1 MRTNRV
7 VRKSIK
13 RLRSKNRRNRVNRKT
28 KKRIQKRTKRT
39 QKRTKRTQKRTKRA
53 KRSKNNRK
61 TKKIKRSYELT
72 GGMFPGFFEVGEG
85 DIAAQRQQ
93 EQMKLKK
100 TEAKERKSQYLIEE
114 EKAKELFEEYLRIIH
129 IMKQEQLVEI
139 LTGLKYEP
147 YLIDQVRDIIKSS
160 DRKKLIEMVFS
171 NTSRLRQVNRELWN
185 KYFAD
190 SEIILN
196 YYQKN
201 IVKKKIDE
209 NKVSKIFK
217 QFKL

>member
-1 MRTNRV
+1 
-7 VRKSIK
+7 
-13 RLRSKNRRNRVNRKT
+13 
-28 KKRIQKRTKRT
+28 
-39 QKRTKRTQKRTKRA
+39 
-53 KRSKNNRK
+53 RSKNNRK

-85 DIAAQRQQ
+85 DISARRQQEQKRQQEQRDQ

-114 EKAKELFEEYLRIIH
+114 EKAEELFEEYRRIIH

-139 LTGLKYEP
+139 LNGLKYEP

-160 DRKKLIEMVFS
+160 DREKLIEMVFS

-196 YYQKN
+196 YYRGSPVMETSSPTTFYN
-201 IVKKKIDE
+201 P
-209 NKVSKIFK
+209 
-217 QFKL
+217 LAA